1 MQRLCVASGASLRLA
16 LNRWVPPRLRW
27 YGRLAM
33 NVSTATTESPEP
45 PSSWAVLDP
54 CTAQTIRTVELAT
67 AIDVDLVVRRAAA
80 VQQRWAALTT
90 QDRCRMLRRFA
101 RTVEE
106 HGEELAQLEALNC
119 GKPIGGARWEAQAAA
134 DALSYYAAAV
144 EQHHGTTLP
153 WNDGIVLT
161 LHEPLGVVGAIVP
174 WNFPMLIAS
183 WKIGPAL
190 ACGNAIILKPSEIT
204 PLTAMRL
211 GELAVQS
218 GLPEHLLQVLVGSGP
233 VVGQAMVEHP
243 GIAKIGFTGSTATG
257 KQIMRSAVDSLK
269 RVTLELGGKSANI
282 VFADADLEKA
292 AAGIPGSIYDNS
304 GQDCCARGRI
314 LVEASVHDR
323 FVEMVVDIT
332 KSIKVST
339 PDDPD
344 SYMGPLISA
353 QHLAKV
359 RSFDGEGDVA
369 FRGVT
374 PDGPG
379 FWFPPTVVTGISRTG
394 RLANEEVFGPVV
406 AVLPFTDEAD
416 AAALANAT
424 VYGLSGSIWTRDS
437 SRALR
442 MARAVQS
449 GTLSVNSNSSV
460 RYSMPFGGFKQSG
473 IGRDLGVDA
482 LGHYSETKTVF
493 ISTTT

>member
-1 MQRLCVASGASLRLA
+1 MSISADTVDNSL
-16 LNRWVPPRLRW
+16 W
-27 YGRLAM
+27 
-33 NVSTATTESPEP
+33 TII
-45 PSSWAVLDP
+45 DP
-54 CTAQTIRTVELAT
+54 CTAQAIRTVALAT
-67 AIDVDLVVRRAAA
+67 AADVDAA
-80 VQQRWAALTT
+80 VKRGTAAQQKWAALTT
-90 QDRCRMLRRFA
+90 QDRCRLLRRFA
-101 RTVEE
+101 QTVEA

-119 GKPIGGARWEAQAAA
+119 GKPIGNARWEAQASA

-144 EQHHGTTLP
+144 EHHRGTTLP
-153 WNDGIVLT
+153 WNDGLALT
-161 LHEPLGVVGAIVP
+161 VHEPLGVVGAIVP
-174 WNFPMLIAS
+174 WNFPMLIAA

-190 ACGNAIILKPSEIT
+190 ACGNALILKPSELT
-204 PLTAMRL
+204 PLTAIRL
-211 GELAVQS
+211 GELALDA
-218 GLPEHLLQVLVGSGP
+218 GLPQHLLQVVVGSGA
-233 VVGQAMVEHP
+233 VAGQAMVEHP

-257 KQIMRSAVDSLK
+257 KQIMRSAVETLK

-282 VFADADLEKA
+282 VFADADLEAA
-292 AAGIPGSIYDNS
+292 AAGIPGAIYDNS

-323 FVEMVVDIT
+323 FVDMVVEVT
-332 KSIKVST
+332 KGIKVST
-339 PDDPD
+339 PNDPD
-344 SYMGPLISA
+344 SYMGPLVSA

-359 RSFDGEGDVA
+359 RSFDGEGDIA
-369 FRGVT
+369 FRGTT

-379 FWFPPTVVTGISRTG
+379 FWFPPTVVTGVSRSG

-424 VYGLSGSIWTRDS
+424 VYGLSGSIWTGDAARG
-437 SRALR
+437 LR
-442 MARAVQS
+442 MAREVQS

-482 LGHYSETKTVF
+482 LSHYSETKTIF
-493 ISTTT
+493 ISTATKN